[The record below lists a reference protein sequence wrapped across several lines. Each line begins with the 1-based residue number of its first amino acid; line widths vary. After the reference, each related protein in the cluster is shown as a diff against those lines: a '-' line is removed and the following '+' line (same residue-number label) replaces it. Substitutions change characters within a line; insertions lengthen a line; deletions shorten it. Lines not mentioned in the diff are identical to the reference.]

1 MAAGLG
7 IGWGIN
13 WGSIALSA
21 KAVLDYLTFKLN
33 FNTIATDF
41 TFTRN
46 SFATRVNEFGL
57 IETVTNLGSDLIEN
71 GSFDELGSE
80 LVTNGDFE
88 NGTTNWQNPTYGGD
102 NSATLS
108 IDNGSLKVEKNAD
121 LDWRSSFVNQT
132 PLTFTDG
139 KTYKITYSL
148 KDGNTS
154 GADVYIRTNFDR
166 SASTVSVK
174 ALTNDWVEY
183 TDYYVADSSAEDISF
198 GVLAWQNAGNGQYY
212 FIDNVSVKQVDPN
225 DDWLLNNTVWKI
237 GDGVATADGTANGNL
252 QQVGVVPSGTSGTY
266 KLEWTQEITSGTRFR
281 ILPRNGNNSAS
292 TGVTF
297 VSGSTTGSGSFSL
310 GGNCVGSGT
319 FTVEVETTA
328 GFTMWFI
335 GESGNTGTID
345 NVSVVEVIEDDVP
358 RIDYTGSTFD
368 IPVLGDELVV
378 NGDFATDTNWIKQS
392 GWSIANGVATFDI
405 NDYVSGNTNI
415 YQTCMVVGKE
425 YVLTFDIVDYVQ
437 GTLQIASMNG
447 SPQWSGNG
455 TKTVKFIA
463 TQTRIFMN
471 ASVANN
477 TILNIDNVSVKE
489 VTAYTTTDKGAFLL
503 EPISTNLIDYS
514 EDIEGSN
521 WTTSG
526 IATTTDVTTSPD
538 GTQNADLIDSVSNGS
553 CFISDSTLTF
563 TIGNTYTFSVFA
575 KKGNNDWIR
584 TAHVSSATN
593 ASWFDLENGVVGTV
607 NGVSGTIEDFGN
619 GWYKCTNTFVA
630 TQATGGNQVF
640 IGICDANGSTDAGA
654 SGQNDYVWG
663 MQVEELSYAT
673 SYIPTSGTTV
683 TRAQESCV
691 DATPTINSL
700 EGVLYAEISALV
712 DNDGIR
718 LISLNDGTSGNIVQM
733 YYSSTANKIVCQ
745 TKVASS
751 TQSSIQYVALSQTD
765 IHKIAFKYKENDFA
779 LWVDGIEIGSDT
791 SGSVWAEGT
800 LNQLDFNVGT
810 GSLPFYGNTKD
821 LKVYD
826 KALTDDELTEL
837 TTI

>member
-41 TFTRN
+41 TFIRN

-57 IETVTNLGSDLIEN
+57 IETVTNLGSDLVQN

-80 LVTNGDFE
+80 QVVNGDFATDSDWTLVSNSTISDGKANAVSNA
-88 NGTTNWQNPTYGGD
+88 NGFFIIQT
-102 NSATLS
+102 STLD
-108 IDNGSLKVEKNAD
+108 IN
-121 LDWRSSFVNQT
+121 
-132 PLTFTDG
+132 
-139 KTYKITYSL
+139 KTYKLTFDLTDY
-148 KDGNTS
+148 TS
-154 GADVYIRTNFDR
+154 GDLQFATADG
-166 SASTVSVK
+166 
-174 ALTNDWVEY
+174 
-183 TDYYVADSSAEDISF
+183 DISF
-198 GVLAWQNAGNGQYY
+198 SNTLGTKELTFNPLSANILFKCANSPTTLS
-212 FIDNVSVKQVDPN
+212 IDNVSVKQVDPN
-225 DDWLLNNTVWKI
+225 DDWTKVNSTI
-237 GDGVATADGTANGNL
+237 SDGKGNL
-252 QQVGVVPSGTSGTY
+252 DSTSSSSILFQQNVLTVGKTY
-266 KLEWTQEITSGTRFR
+266 KANFDVSNYNGLGTCALINSSGVTQFEITSDGNKDFYFTHGGSSANLTFR
-281 ILPRNGNNSAS
+281 AVAGGI
-292 TGVTF
+292 
-297 VSGSTTGSGSFSL
+297 FS
-310 GGNCVGSGT
+310 
-319 FTVEVETTA
+319 
-328 GFTMWFI
+328 
-335 GESGNTGTID
+335 ID
-345 NVSVVEVIEDDVP
+345 NVSVQEVLTDDVP

-368 IPVLGDELVV
+368 VPVLSDELVR
-378 NGDFATDTNWIKQS
+378 NGDFATDSNWSKQS

-415 YQTCMVVGKE
+415 YQNCMVSGKE

-437 GTLQIASMNG
+437 GTIQVASMNG

-455 TKTVKFIA
+455 TKTIKFTSTNA
-463 TQTRIFMN
+463 NLFMN
-471 ASVANN
+471 ASNSNN
-477 TILNIDNVSVKE
+477 TILSIDNVSVKE

-673 SYIPTSGTTV
+673 SYIPTSSTTV
-683 TRAQESCV
+683 TRAQESCI
-691 DATPTINSL
+691 DATPTINSE
-700 EGVLYAEISALV
+700 EGVLYGELSVPAADTFVLIALGNSSANNDQNSVTIGFDNGV
-712 DNDGIR
+712 DFYGRVKSPSGSFVSQSVDAPINTNYKIALRYEQNNCALFVDG
-718 LISLNDGTSGNIVQM
+718 V
-733 YYSSTANKIVCQ
+733 KI
-745 TKVASS
+745 ASS
-751 TQSSIQYVALSQTD
+751 SINYL
-765 IHKIAFKYKENDFA
+765 FA
-779 LWVDGIEIGSDT
+779 LP
-791 SGSVWAEGT
+791 
-800 LNQLDFNVGT
+800 LDNLSFNYNTNNG
-810 GSLPFYGNTKD
+810 LPFYGRTKD
-821 LKVYD
+821 LRIYD
-826 KALTDDELTEL
+826 KALTDDELIEL